1 MAALKKKNANA
12 AVVNDAVL
20 TGEVAAQVCGSL
32 GLSSTNATLGR
43 KVVSLAL
50 AAMDREGAGGG
61 MADGPEG
68 FAEDAT
74 QYGALSAGMLR
85 EIYQKV
91 APSLACM
98 HREARKLG

>member
-1 MAALKKKNANA
+1 MAALKKKTASA

-20 TGEVAAQVCGSL
+20 TGEVAAQVCASL

-50 AAMDREGAGGG
+50 AAMDREEAGGG
-61 MADGPEG
+61 MVDGPEG

-74 QYGALSAGMLR
+74 KYGALSAGMLM

-91 APSLACM
+91 PTFSCM
-98 HREARKLG
+98 CF